1 MIKSASLFSQVLS
14 LVNRSR
20 FDRLVKESGAE
31 RGAKGFDSWSQ
42 FVSLMFAQLAGANS
56 LREIVDGLSSCMG
69 KLLHL
74 GGMRSAP
81 ARSTLSYANGHRPWE
96 LFQKVFELVLGE
108 AQALARE
115 KKRKFRFKNPLYSID
130 ASTIDLCLE
139 VFDWA
144 HYKRTKGAVKL
155 HLMLDHQGYL
165 PCWAHITDGKVGD
178 VVAARLL
185 NLAAGAI
192 VVMDRGYNDFSLFA
206 KWCVSGVFFVTR
218 MKDNTVYDVEER
230 REVPQGSNVLSDEII
245 RLSGPKA
252 WEKCPH
258 LLRRVVVWDAENE
271 REIVLLTNNT
281 KLSAR
286 TIGGIYKDR
295 WQIELFFK
303 ALKQNLKVKTFLGT
317 SENAVKSQLW
327 TALTAMLILKFLQL
341 KSSFGWSLSNLAA
354 LFRMNLLT
362 YQDLWAWIDN
372 PFGQLPEDAAAS
384 PPLPRLF
391 PLK

>member
-1 MIKSASLFSQVLS
+1 MIKVASLFSQVLS
-14 LVNRSR
+14 FVNRNR
-20 FDRLVKESGAE
+20 FERLVRECGAE

-69 KLLHL
+69 KLKHL
-74 GGMRSAP
+74 GGMAEAP

-130 ASTIDLCLE
+130 SSTIELCLK

-144 HYKRTKGAVKL
+144 HYKRKKGAIKL

-185 NLAAGAI
+185 NLTAGAV

-206 KWCVSGVFFVTR
+206 KWCTSGVFFVTR
-218 MKDNTVYDVEER
+218 MKDNTVYEVVEH
-230 REVPQGSNVLSDEII
+230 REVPSGSNVISDQII
-245 RLSGPKA
+245 RLSGLGA

-258 LLRRVVVWDAENE
+258 LLRRVVVWNAEQE
-271 REIVLLTNNT
+271 KMLVLLTNNF

-286 TIGGIYKDR
+286 TIGDIYKDR

-327 TALTAMLILKFLQL
+327 TALTAMLILKLLQL

-362 YQDLWAWIDN
+362 YQDLWQWIDN
-372 PFGQLPEDAAAS
+372 PFGQFPEDATPAPPQAA
-384 PPLPRLF
+384 LF
-391 PLK
+391 ALK